1 MQLFFPLSYP
11 ILARSEEKATDDDGG
26 RRRRREEAA
35 NSKSCKHSPDAHR
48 RSYSTCSRGSSVTIV
63 HLHPCLWPSVGECG
77 VRMWIRYGWVSPLS
91 TQPSFRVCCPLSTRS
106 TSGKKKER
114 KEGRSA
120 KRRENGTRKKIRE
133 EGRFIVI
140 EAIICQQPW
149 RWKTTF
155 ETSLLIDP
163 RNFFFPPSLPLF
175 FNRVIRYPG
184 NL

>member
-1 MQLFFPLSYP
+1 MQLFFPLSSP

-106 TSGKKKER
+106 TSGKKKKR
-114 KEGRSA
+114 KEGR
-120 KRRENGTRKKIRE
+120 KKRE
-133 EGRFIVI
+133 EKGKWNAEEDSRRRSIH
-140 EAIICQQPW
+140 
-149 RWKTTF
+149 RDRGDNLSTTLTMKNYF
-155 ETSLLIDP
+155 
-163 RNFFFPPSLPLF
+163 RNEFVNRSSKLGIFLPPLPPSVF
-175 FNRVIRYPG
+175 
-184 NL
+184 